1 MIKKTCKCLVIAL
14 SFVIIF
20 STIAF
25 ADTMPT
31 TKNQVDGYTVSLV
44 FDQNPI
50 ITGNNNFKIVVM
62 DSKDQPVSGA
72 QITEH

>member
-1 MIKKTCKCLVIAL
+1 MIKKTCKCLVIAF

-25 ADTMPT
+25 ADTMST

>member
-1 MIKKTCKCLVIAL
+1 MIKKICKYLVIAF

-20 STIAF
+20 STLTF
-25 ADTMPT
+25 ADTMST
-31 TKNQVDGYTVSLV
+31 TKKQVDGYTVSSV

-50 ITGNNNFKIVVM
+50 KTGNNNFKIVVM
-62 DSKDQPVSGA
+62 DSKERPVSGA